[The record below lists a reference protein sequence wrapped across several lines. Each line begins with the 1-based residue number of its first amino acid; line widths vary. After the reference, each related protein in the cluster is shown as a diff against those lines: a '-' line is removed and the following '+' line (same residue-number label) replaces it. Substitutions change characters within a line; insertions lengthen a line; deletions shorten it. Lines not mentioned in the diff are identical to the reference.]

1 MSIRMATF
9 VALAVGA
16 CAHARA
22 QPTPATISLDEAST
36 RVERNH
42 PALAGFAATRDVL
55 SAEAELAALRPSPR
69 LGLDIENALGSGS
82 ASGFDG
88 AELSF
93 GLGSVIERG
102 GKRPARVAVAER
114 RREALASAED
124 AKRLDLLAEVA
135 RRYLDLVA
143 AQAEETIAGDAV
155 AQRTHTLRATK
166 RRFDA
171 GASPASVHL
180 AAQAEL
186 ARANLELVRAQQA
199 QAAAA
204 LRLAIMWGGNDA
216 IGLRADM
223 ATPFIPTVPA
233 FADIDG
239 LLATTPELR
248 RYADEERLR
257 EARVQLARSEAHA
270 DIEWRVG
277 VRRLQA
283 TDDWGLVGS
292 VTLPLG
298 TRPRAAF
305 AIRAAEAEREAV
317 RHEREAGLLDL
328 RSVLA
333 EAHARLNA
341 RALEANHLRD
351 EVIPR
356 FDAAAAAAERAFRAG
371 AASQLE
377 WSQLQAETT
386 TLKRQQ
392 LAATVEAQRA
402 LIEIQRLTGHAFGA
416 TAQRTSTP

>member
-1 MSIRMATF
+1 
-9 VALAVGA
+9 
-16 CAHARA
+16 
-22 QPTPATISLDEAST
+22 
-36 RVERNH
+36 
-42 PALAGFAATRDVL
+42 
-55 SAEAELAALRPSPR
+55 
-69 LGLDIENALGSGS
+69 
-82 ASGFDG
+82 
-88 AELSF
+88 
-93 GLGSVIERG
+93 
-102 GKRPARVAVAER
+102 
-114 RREALASAED
+114 
-124 AKRLDLLAEVA
+124 
-135 RRYLDLVA
+135 
-143 AQAEETIAGDAV
+143 
-155 AQRTHTLRATK
+155 
-166 RRFDA
+166 
-171 GASPASVHL
+171 
-180 AAQAEL
+180 
-186 ARANLELVRAQQA
+186 
-199 QAAAA
+199 
-204 LRLAIMWGGNDA
+204 
-216 IGLRADM
+216 
-223 ATPFIPTVPA
+223 
-233 FADIDG
+233 DG